1 MIIFYST
8 GSCFIDQNQ
17 AKFETR
23 AAVSGLI
30 LRKVDSEDHCFQ
42 FHQHYVLN
50 ITFKYLT
57 MRKSWKVKLDGYHFA
72 DPSYLLS
79 EKGLKVTVKI
89 DIKYYFRRIGDFKLD
104 ISVSDGIFEKT
115 IERDVCV
122 RFFNKKVKVS
132 AEQVSMPG
140 RAISFFFTTTD
151 PSLGI
156 CRIIFGD
163 GRTYNSSTNIRRK
176 LYVIKSTYTQLG
188 LYRYTWSVRNSTHVA
203 LGTGQMTILNPVM
216 EAGHYLF
223 PLFVKKSWPDNRV
236 QFYFKSK
243 CQSPIPTYVS
253 YRIHFGDGEI
263 MPWTRMPDFNCKNKT
278 NLTRHI
284 YQKADCYKSYFEMKN
299 LLGRCEMNGTVKIR
313 QRLSSLRLDFNSI
326 PPSRKVEKD
335 YGGVKE
341 VHLKCAYP
349 FHIVATTTGGSC
361 LKFEWKIAKPYWLIP
376 AGTNSKIQV
385 NHLVNKAG
393 TYDLE
398 VKVFNDI
405 SSITEKRKLI
415 LGKSLR
421 GLILLAS
428 KPDIT
433 GKTDFY
439 LLLEEFGDGAE
450 FLWDFKDN
458 NTVIRQ
464 KMNKL
469 RPARSLRGIIGIRG
483 TENLN
488 LTRYMG
494 YVRQHNYTSK
504 GLYDVSITATDQ
516 LTSLVANRTVYVST
530 SNCKRPEVK
539 ILPKN
544 QKLLQYSLGE
554 TFVIPSDVK
563 LQCDNFNKAAFRWR
577 IYVTNKEALESDR
590 VAESDKMIRLVTKI
604 FPLCDFSNY
613 DST

>member
-1 MIIFYST
+1 MAIFYST
-8 GSCFIDQNQ
+8 GTCFSHRHP
-17 AKFETR
+17 AKFETG

-30 LRKVDSEDHCFQ
+30 FRKVESEDHCLQ
-42 FHQHYVLN
+42 LYQHYVLS

-57 MRKSWKVKLDGYHFA
+57 LKKSWKVKLNGSYVA
-72 DPSYLLS
+72 DPNALLI
-79 EKGLKVTVKI
+79 EKGLKVTFTI
-89 DIKYYFRRIGDFKLD
+89 DIKYHFAGIGDFKLE
-104 ISVSDGIFEKT
+104 ISVSDGIFEKI

-122 RFFNKKVKVS
+122 RFSNKKVKVS

-163 GRTYNSSTNIRRK
+163 GRKYNSSTNIKRQ
-176 LYVIKSTYTQLG
+176 LYVINSTYTRLG
-188 LYRYTWSVRNSTHVA
+188 AYQYTWSVRNATNVA

-216 EAGHYLF
+216 ETGHYLF
-223 PLFVKKSWPDNRV
+223 PTLVEKSWPDNRV
-236 QFYFKSK
+236 QFNLMSK
-243 CQSPIPTYVS
+243 CLSPIPTYVS

-263 MPWTRMPDFNCKNKT
+263 MPWTRMPDINCKNKT
-278 NLTRHI
+278 NLTWHI
-284 YQKADCYKSYFEMKN
+284 YKKAGCYESYFEMKN
-299 LLGRCEMNGTVKIR
+299 LLGRCEMNGTVKIL
-313 QRLSSLRLDFNSI
+313 QRLNSLRLDFNSI

-341 VHLKCAYP
+341 VHLKCSYP
-349 FHIVATTTGGSC
+349 FHIVATTSNGSC

-376 AGTNSKIQV
+376 AGTKRKIQV

-393 TYDLE
+393 NYDLE
-398 VKVFNDI
+398 VKVFNGI
-405 SSITEKRKLI
+405 SNITEKRKLI
-415 LGKSLR
+415 LRKSLR

-439 LLLEEFGDGAE
+439 LLLEEFGNGTE
-450 FLWDFKDN
+450 FFWDFKDN
-458 NTVIRQ
+458 YTVIGQR
-464 KMNKL
+464 MNKL
-469 RPARSLRGIIGIRG
+469 RPARSLRGIIGIKG

-494 YVRQHNYTSK
+494 YVRQHNYASK
-504 GLYDVSITATDQ
+504 GSYDVSITATDQ

-563 LQCDNFNKAAFRWR
+563 LQCDDFNKAAFRWR
-577 IYVTNKEALESDR
+577 IYVSNREAMDNDR
-590 VAESDKMIRLVTKI
+590 VAESNNIIRLVTRNL
-604 FPLCDFSNY
+604 FVV
-613 DST
+613 